1 MTAVRD
7 RMDRTGQT
15 QERTRTV
22 AEDALERV
30 LTALEVR
37 IRRQRRMRLADG
49 EFLVLDPGAVTY
61 AYVLSGEVR
70 TRLTAA
76 APPTVAAGDILL
88 TSGRAHGTLTAD
100 GRVTVLLAE
109 LDLVGDAAHLSPLL
123 PDAAVVYG
131 FADQEPAVAAML
143 PYMGV
148 DADGELITRSG
159 DLAVCRMMAATVLT
173 SAIRAWAAGGCAPDG
188 WPTAAGDPFLD
199 RVVAAIHADP
209 GREWTVDA
217 LAALGA
223 MSRSVFAERFRARFG
238 RSPAGYVT
246 SVRMRAA
253 QELLS
258 RGLGV
263 STVSRELGYA
273 SDEGFSRAFRRSVG
287 TTPSAW
293 RSSHQSVSA

>member
-1 MTAVRD
+1 MDPTGHARGHSRAVAD
-7 RMDRTGQT
+7 D
-15 QERTRTV
+15 
-22 AEDALERV
+22 DALERLLAAV
-30 LTALEVR
+30 DVR
-37 IRRQRRMRLADG
+37 IRRQRRFHLHDG
-49 EFLVLDPGAVTY
+49 QPVVLDPGAITY

-70 TRLTAA
+70 TRLTVG
-76 APPTVAAGDILL
+76 APGSVAAGDILL
-88 TSGRAHGTLTAD
+88 TSGRAQGTLTAH
-100 GRVTVLLAE
+100 GPVSLLLAE
-109 LDLVGDAAHLSPLL
+109 LDLVDEVAHLASLL
-123 PDAAVVYG
+123 PDAAVVYA
-131 FADQEPAVAAML
+131 FADQEPAAAAML

-148 DADGELITRSG
+148 DADDELITRGG
-159 DLAVCRMMAATVLT
+159 DLAVCRMMAATVLI

-188 WPTAAGDPFLD
+188 WPAAAGDPFLD
-199 RVVAAIHADP
+199 RVIAAIHADP

-223 MSRSVFAERFRARFG
+223 MSRSVFAERFRVRFG

-293 RSSHQSVSA
+293 RSTHQPVSA